1 MEVLKLA
8 GAQRVEWE
16 RMLRHI
22 LAASADCHD
31 FNELA
36 RQTISLLRDGLQA
49 ESLKVLRLRDDR
61 AELIASAGVA
71 SGGDERIALE
81 RILTLDAG
89 ERLRLLAEFPGSDS
103 DAPNEELLA
112 EAADTLG
119 AAWRIVTHRR
129 RLQEDLRRKEAL
141 LQITNRWY
149 QARQLRPLLIEITRA
164 VAEFVDA
171 DRATIFL
178 WDREAKQLVGRPA
191 LGVDD
196 ELRIPEDRGIAGRVL
211 RERRPIRVDRDS
223 PAQAWVDQQVGAH
236 LGYRT
241 ETLLCVPLLDRGGKA
256 LGVFQVIN
264 KRGGNFTSEDEE
276 ALARFADQAA
286 AALESVRDYEELLTA
301 RRRIVDQA
309 AEGVRMIGRSVAVEE
324 LRALIEKM
332 AATDLT
338 VLILGE
344 HGTGK
349 EVAARMIHYLSARR
363 EQPFVAVNCGAIPEA
378 LAESELF
385 GHEKGAFT
393 DARQAKP
400 GKFEVAAGGTLFLD
414 EIGELSLA
422 AQAKLLRVLEERT
435 ITRVGGTQPIPVRA
449 RLLAAT
455 NQDLEGMIREKR
467 FREDLFFRLNGV
479 TLRLPPLRERGDDV
493 LLLAEHFLAEFAARA
508 RRPIP
513 KLTPTAKA
521 RLMEHA
527 WPGNIRELRNMME
540 RAAYLCSQAILDAAD
555 LGLDSKPAAGT
566 PRLAPQLPL
575 AEATRQFQSE
585 YILQTIASTNRNLA
599 QAAQRLGLHR
609 ANLYRKIRQLGLKIP
624 RGEAPLR
631 ASESG
636 EPASGTSAS
645 GMPNGEV

>member
-1 MEVLKLA
+1 MEVLKLD
-8 GAQRVEWE
+8 GAQRMEWE
-16 RMLRHI
+16 RILRRI
-22 LAASADCHD
+22 LAAAADCQD
-31 FNELA
+31 FNELV
-36 RQTISLLRDGLQA
+36 RQMISSLREVLQA
-49 ESLKVLRLRDDR
+49 ETLKVVRLRDDR
-61 AELIASAGVA
+61 AEIIASVGNGVE
-71 SGGDERIALE
+71 GDERTATE
-81 RILTLDAG
+81 RLLTLDAG
-89 ERLRLLAEFPGSDS
+89 EQLRLLAQFPGSDA
-103 DAPNEELLA
+103 DAANEELLA

-119 AAWRIVTHRR
+119 AAWRIITHRR
-129 RLQEDLRRKEAL
+129 RLQEDVRRKETL

-164 VAEFVDA
+164 VAEFVGA

-196 ELRIPEDRGIAGRVL
+196 ELRIPDDRGIAGRVL
-211 RERRPIRVDRDS
+211 REQRPIRVDRDS
-223 PAQAWVDQQVGAH
+223 PAQAWIDQQVGAH

-241 ETLLCVPLLDRGGKA
+241 ETLLCVPLSDRAGKT

-264 KRGGNFTSEDEE
+264 KRHGDFTKEDEE
-276 ALARFADQAA
+276 ALARFAEQAA

-309 AEGVRMIGRSVAVEE
+309 AEGVRLIGHSPAVAE
-324 LRALIEKM
+324 LRSLIEKL

-349 EVAARMIHYLSARR
+349 EVAAHLIHYLSARR
-363 EQPFVAVNCGAIPEA
+363 EQPFVAVNCAAIPEA

-400 GKFEVAAGGTLFLD
+400 GKFEVAAGGTIFLD
-414 EIGELSLA
+414 EIGELSPA

-455 NQDLEGMIREKR
+455 NQDLETMIREKR

-479 TLRLPPLRERGDDV
+479 TLRIPPLRERGDDI

-508 RRPIP
+508 GRPVP
-513 KLTPTAKA
+513 RLTPAAKA
-521 RLMEHA
+521 RLMQHP
-527 WPGNIRELRNMME
+527 WPGNIRELRNLME
-540 RAAYLCSQAILDAAD
+540 RAAYLCSQSLLNADD
-555 LGLDSKPAAGT
+555 LGLDPKDVAGP
-566 PRLAPQLPL
+566 PRIAPHLPL
-575 AEATRQFQSE
+575 SEATRRFQSE
-585 YILQTIASTNRNLA
+585 YILQTIAFTNRNLA

-624 RGEAPLR
+624 RDQPNAETPDPDA
-631 ASESG
+631 
-636 EPASGTSAS
+636 SAS
-645 GMPNGEV
+645 DAANGQT

>member
-1 MEVLKLA
+1 MEVLKLD
-8 GAQRVEWE
+8 GAQRLEWE
-16 RMLRHI
+16 RVLRRI
-22 LAASADCHD
+22 LAAAADCQD
-31 FNELA
+31 FNELV
-36 RQTISLLRDGLQA
+36 RQTISSLRDVLQA
-49 ESLKVLRLRDDR
+49 ETLKVVRLRDDR
-61 AELIASAGVA
+61 AEIIAAVGNGAEGGERTA
-71 SGGDERIALE
+71 SERL
-81 RILTLDAG
+81 LTLDAG
-89 ERLRLLAEFPGSDS
+89 ERLRLLAQFPGSDA
-103 DAPNEELLA
+103 DAANEELLA

-119 AAWRIVTHRR
+119 AAWRIITHRR
-129 RLQEDLRRKEAL
+129 RLQEDLRRKETL

-196 ELRIPEDRGIAGRVL
+196 ELRIPDDRGIAGRVL

-223 PAQAWVDQQVGAH
+223 PAQAWIDQQVGAH

-241 ETLLCVPLLDRGGKA
+241 ETLLCVPLSDRAGKS

-264 KRGGNFTSEDEE
+264 KRNGDFTNEDQE
-276 ALARFADQAA
+276 ALARFAEQAA

-309 AEGVRMIGRSVAVEE
+309 AEGVRLIGHSPAVAE
-324 LRALIEKM
+324 LRALIEKL

-349 EVAARMIHYLSARR
+349 EVAAHLIHYLSARR
-363 EQPFVAVNCGAIPEA
+363 EQPFVAVNCAAIPEA

-400 GKFEVAAGGTLFLD
+400 GKFEVAAGGTIFLD
-414 EIGELSLA
+414 EIGELSPA

-455 NQDLEGMIREKR
+455 NQDLETMIREKR

-479 TLRLPPLRERGDDV
+479 TLRIPPLRERGDDI

-508 RRPIP
+508 RRPVP

-521 RLMEHA
+521 RLMQHP

-540 RAAYLCSQAILDAAD
+540 RAAYLCSQAILDAGD
-555 LGLDSKPAAGT
+555 LGLDSKDISGT
-566 PRLAPQLPL
+566 PRIAPHLPL
-575 AEATRQFQSE
+575 SEATRRFQSE
-585 YILQTIASTNRNLA
+585 YILQTIAFTNRNLA

-624 RGEAPLR
+624 RDAPTAESPDTD
-631 ASESG
+631 ASDSDV
-636 EPASGTSAS
+636 A
-645 GMPNGEV
+645 NGEN

>member
-1 MEVLKLA
+1 MEVLKID

-16 RMLRHI
+16 RILRRI
-22 LAASADCHD
+22 LAAAADCQD
-31 FNELA
+31 FNELV
-36 RQTISLLRDGLQA
+36 RQTISSLREALQA
-49 ESLKVLRLRDDR
+49 ETLKILRSRDDR
-61 AELIASAGVA
+61 AELIAVAG
-71 SGGDERIALE
+71 SESEGDERTATE
-81 RILTLDAG
+81 RLLTLDAG
-89 ERLRLLAEFPGSDS
+89 EQLRLAAQFAGSDA
-103 DAPNEELLA
+103 DAANEELLA

-129 RLQEDLRRKEAL
+129 RLQEDLRRKETL

-149 QARQLRPLLIEITRA
+149 QARQLRPLLVEITRA

-196 ELRIPEDRGIAGRVL
+196 ELRIPDDRGIAGRVL
-211 RERRPIRVDRDS
+211 REHRPIRVDRDS
-223 PAQAWVDQQVGAH
+223 PAQAWIDQQVGTH

-241 ETLLCVPLLDRGGKA
+241 ETLLCVPLLDRAGKS

-264 KRGGNFTSEDEE
+264 KHKGNFTGEDEE

-309 AEGVRMIGRSVAVEE
+309 AEGVRLIGRSPVVEE
-324 LRALIEKM
+324 LRALIEKL

-349 EVAARMIHYLSARR
+349 EVAAHMIHYLSARR
-363 EQPFVAVNCGAIPEA
+363 EHPFVAVNCAAIPEA

-400 GKFEVAAGGTLFLD
+400 GKFEVAAGGTIFLD
-414 EIGELSLA
+414 EIGELSLP

-455 NQDLEGMIREKR
+455 NQDLERMIQEKR

-479 TLRLPPLRERGDDV
+479 TLRIPPLRERGDDI
-493 LLLAEHFLAEFAARA
+493 LMLAEHFLTEFAARA
-508 RRPIP
+508 RRPVP

-521 RLMEHA
+521 RLMQHT

-540 RAAYLCSQAILDAAD
+540 RAAYLCSQSILDADD
-555 LGLDSKPAAGT
+555 LGLDSKAVAGP
-566 PRLAPQLPL
+566 PRVAPHLPL
-575 AEATRQFQSE
+575 SEATRQFQSE
-585 YILQTIASTNRNLA
+585 YILQTIAFTNRNLA

-624 RGEAPLR
+624 RD
-631 ASESG
+631 
-636 EPASGTSAS
+636 EPT
-645 GMPNGEV
+645 PETP